1 MHSRIPA
8 GGFPLLSNPAC
19 GGTATTIGWQRCWRM
34 AKTVGLPA
42 SATPT
47 A

>member
-1 MHSRIPA
+1 LQDVPA
-8 GGFPLLSNPAC
+8 GIPLRSNPAC

-34 AKTVGLPA
+34 AKTVGLPPLVL
-42 SATPT
+42 PT